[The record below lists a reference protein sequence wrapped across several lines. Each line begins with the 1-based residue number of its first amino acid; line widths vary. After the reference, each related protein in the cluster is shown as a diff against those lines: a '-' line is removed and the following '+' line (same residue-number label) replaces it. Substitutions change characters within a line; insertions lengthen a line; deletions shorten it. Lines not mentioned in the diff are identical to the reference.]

1 MAMDEM
7 LARLNRIY
15 PNSKFAL
22 IPKYKPEQWISTPYD
37 SHLDY
42 KAAIN
47 RWRSNPM
54 SYEEA
59 QEAVDDGMRIGWII
73 PKGYVVVD
81 IDNVEDASAQEYIER
96 LLEKFEV
103 EYSCNYTSRGIHIL
117 LKDPNCN
124 IKSGAKMKCGLN
136 IVIDTRANET
146 GYVVLPCND
155 PHRKWGKWH
164 DYVEDIPYFL
174 KPICNNST
182 PSFIGM
188 TDGDGRNDALF
199 KWRSVLEA
207 SHKLTDEEIEKC
219 IKIINENLFDTA
231 ITNSELYKTVLRKHE
246 KKEKLDAANKPNLF
260 NRLADELLARYDMI
274 AYGDKCFKFNGV
286 YYKPISQIEMEQL
299 IHTEISQNL
308 TKAQRL
314 EVINFI
320 RVKAQVKSEE
330 FNKEWYKIAARNG
343 IINLVTGELQVPNKA
358 EYNTIYIPWA
368 YNTDPVYS
376 PRIDQFMKDICNGD
390 PIKMQFL
397 YQVAGYTLLK
407 RNMFSK
413 FFIFRGEGGTGKS
426 TFTNIIMLMLGA
438 QNCSHISLTD
448 FDKDYHLA
456 TMIDKLCNVDDDVVD
471 GKTLQYTGRF
481 KSIISGDK
489 ITVRQIYAE
498 PIEYKSYTTCMFSCN
513 RLPLIMDKTSGLY
526 RRMILIELNHKVEKP
541 DPLFIERLTD
551 DDMEYFIFKAVQGIK
566 TALEEG
572 KFRISYS
579 EEQLLNMFKR
589 RQSPLHEWLYDGDY
603 KTKDFIGKRCM
614 TMYKIYRS
622 WAEENG
628 YNKLLAMYTFKEDIC
643 TLYNLETDLM
653 PTSDS
658 QTLSQVFTT
667 HNETIDLEYK
677 PF

>member
-1 MAMDEM
+1 MDEM

-15 PNSKFAL
+15 PNGKFAL
-22 IPKYKPEQWISTPYD
+22 IPKYRDEQWTNKEYD

-47 RWRSNPM
+47 KWRSNPM
-54 SYEEA
+54 SYAEA
-59 QEAVDDGMRIGWII
+59 QEAVEDGFRIGWIV

-81 IDNVEDASAQEYIER
+81 IDNVEDELAQEYIER

-117 LKDPNCN
+117 LKDPTNS

-146 GYVVLPCND
+146 GYIILPPND

-174 KPICNNST
+174 KPICNDST

-199 KWRSVLEA
+199 KWRSKLEM
-207 SHKLTDEEIEKC
+207 SHKLNDEEVEKC

-231 ITNSELYKTVLRKHE
+231 ITNAELYKTVLRKHE
-246 KKEKLDAANKPNLF
+246 KAEKQNIATRNNILNQM
-260 NRLADELLARYDMI
+260 ADELLSRYDII
-274 AYGDKCFKFNGV
+274 AYGDKVFKFNGV
-286 YYKPISQIEMEQL
+286 YYKPISMIELEQI
-299 IHTEISQNL
+299 IHVELSQNFNH
-308 TKAQRL
+308 AQRV
-314 EVINFI
+314 EIINFI
-320 RVKAQVKSEE
+320 RVKAQVKSED
-330 FNKEWYKIAARNG
+330 FNKEWYKLAARNG

-376 PRIDQFMKDICNGD
+376 PRIDQFMKDVSNGD

-397 YQVAGYTLLK
+397 YQIAGYTLLK
-407 RNMFSK
+407 KNLFAK
-413 FFIFRGEGGTGKS
+413 FFIFKGEGGTGKS
-426 TFTNIIMLMLGA
+426 TFTNIIAMMLGE

-456 TMIDKLCNVDDDVVD
+456 TMMDKLCNIDDDVVD

-481 KSIISGDK
+481 KSIISGDR

-498 PIEYKSYTTCMFSCN
+498 PVEYVSYATCMFSCN
-513 RLPLIMDKTSGLY
+513 RLPMIMDKTSGLY

-541 DPLFIERLTD
+541 DPLFIERLTEA
-551 DDMEYFIFKAVQGIK
+551 DMEYFIFKCVQAIK

-572 KFRISYS
+572 RFRISQS
-579 EEQLLNMFKR
+579 EQHLLELFKR
-589 RQSPLHEWLYDGDY
+589 RQSPLHEWLYDCDY
-603 KTKDFIGKRCM
+603 RVKDFVGKRCM
-614 TMYKIYRS
+614 TMYKVYRA

-643 TLYNLETDLM
+643 ALYDLETDLIK
-653 PTSDS
+653 TEGASAA
-658 QTLSQVFTT
+658 TQVFVKYG
-667 HNETIDLEYK
+667 ESYDPEYK